1 MFKVEFTSLSAF
13 AHDHENDQTDLALYI
28 VIGKDMYH
36 VVFLFKVH
44 FFWTVA
50 KFKVWEIESWVKKLE

>member
-36 VVFLFKVH
+36 VVFFCSKYI
-44 FFWTVA
+44 FFLNSGQ
-50 KFKVWEIESWVKKLE
+50 I

>member
-36 VVFLFKVH
+36 VH
-44 FFWTVA
+44 FFFEQWPNL
-50 KFKVWEIESWVKKLE
+50 KFGKLSLG

>member
-44 FFWTVA
+44 FF
-50 KFKVWEIESWVKKLE
+50 

>member
-36 VVFLFKVH
+36 VVFFVQST
-44 FFWTVA
+44 FF
-50 KFKVWEIESWVKKLE
+50 F